1 VNLPTGPLGRLS
13 AMGILLTAL
22 AAVLQLA
29 VVPAWKA
36 YTAKGQQLEIARDQ
50 LERLQ
55 RLAAQLPALRS
66 QVARLRDEDP
76 LTPFLLQAANDA
88 LAAAELQ
95 ERLKAITLA
104 HDGRVLSTRVLKGA
118 VDGPFEQVVVEAR
131 LEVSLEGL
139 QDLLYEI
146 HTKKP
151 YLFIDELSIMSRP
164 QRRGSP
170 AGGVSALETRVTL
183 YGLRRRSD
191 TAGEKHG

>member
-1 VNLPTGPLGRLS
+1 MNLPTGPLGRLA

-22 AAVLQLA
+22 LAVLQLA
-29 VVPAWKA
+29 VVPAWTA
-36 YTAKGQQLEIARDQ
+36 YTAKGQQLDIARDQ

-55 RLAAQLPALRS
+55 RLAAQLPALRT
-66 QVARLRDEDP
+66 QVARQRDEDP
-76 LTPFLLQAANDA
+76 LAPFLLQAANDA

-118 VDGPFEQVVVEAR
+118 VDGPFERVVVEAR
-131 LEVSLEGL
+131 LEMSLEGL

-151 YLFIDELSIMSRP
+151 YLFIEELAIMSRP

-191 TAGEKHG
+191 NVGEAHG

>member
-1 VNLPTGPLGRLS
+1 MNLPTGPLGRLA

-22 AAVLQLA
+22 LAVLQLA
-29 VVPAWKA
+29 VVPAWTA
-36 YTAKGQQLEIARDQ
+36 YTAKGQQLDIARDQ

-55 RLAAQLPALRS
+55 RLAAQLPALRT
-66 QVARLRDEDP
+66 QVARQRDEDP
-76 LTPFLLQAANDA
+76 LAPFLLQAANDA

-118 VDGPFEQVVVEAR
+118 VDGPFERVVVEAR
-131 LEVSLEGL
+131 LEMSLEGL

-151 YLFIDELSIMSRP
+151 YLFIEELAIMSRP

-170 AGGVSALETRVTL
+170 AAGVSALETRVTL

-191 TAGEKHG
+191 NVGEAHG

>member
-1 VNLPTGPLGRLS
+1 MNLPTGPLGRLA

-22 AAVLQLA
+22 LAVLQLA
-29 VVPAWKA
+29 VVPAWTA
-36 YTAKGQQLEIARDQ
+36 YTAKGQQLDIARDQ

-55 RLAAQLPALRS
+55 RLAAQLPALRT

-76 LTPFLLQAANDA
+76 LAPFLLQAANDA

-118 VDGPFEQVVVEAR
+118 VDGPFERVVVEAR
-131 LEVSLEGL
+131 LEMSLEGL

-151 YLFIDELSIMSRP
+151 YLFIEELAIMSRP

-170 AGGVSALETRVTL
+170 AAGVSALETRVTL

-191 TAGEKHG
+191 NVGEAHG

>member
-1 VNLPTGPLGRLS
+1 MSLPTGPLGRLA

-22 AAVLQLA
+22 LAVLQLA

-36 YTAKGQQLEIARDQ
+36 YTAKDQQLEIARDQ

-55 RLAAQLPALRS
+55 RLAAQLPALRT
-66 QVARLRDEDP
+66 QVARLRDEDT
-76 LTPFLLQAANDA
+76 LAPFLLQAANDA

-118 VDGPFEQVVVEAR
+118 VDGPFERVVVEAR
-131 LEVSLEGL
+131 LEMSLEGL

-151 YLFIDELSIMSRP
+151 YLFIDELAIMSRP
-164 QRRGSP
+164 LRRGSP
-170 AGGVSALETRVTL
+170 AGGVSSLETRVTL

-191 TAGEKHG
+191 NVGEAHG

>member
-1 VNLPTGPLGRLS
+1 MNLPTGPLGRLA

-22 AAVLQLA
+22 LAVLQLA

-36 YTAKGQQLEIARDQ
+36 YSAKGQQLEIARDQ

-55 RLAAQLPALRS
+55 RLAAQLPALRT

-76 LTPFLLQAANDA
+76 LAPFLLQAANDA

-131 LEVSLEGL
+131 LEMSLEGL

-146 HTKKP
+146 QTKKP
-151 YLFIDELSIMSRP
+151 YLFIDDLSIMSRP

>member
-1 VNLPTGPLGRLS
+1 VNLPTGPLGRLA
-13 AMGILLTAL
+13 AMGILLASL
-22 AAVLQLA
+22 LAVLQLA

-36 YTAKGQQLEIARDQ
+36 YTAKDQQLEIARDQ

-55 RLAAQLPALRS
+55 RLAAQLPALRT

-76 LTPFLLQAANDA
+76 LAPYLLQAANDA

-118 VDGPFEQVVVEAR
+118 VDGPFERVVVEAR
-131 LEVSLEGL
+131 LEMSLEGL

-151 YLFIDELSIMSRP
+151 YLFIDELAIMSRP

-170 AGGVSALETRVTL
+170 AGGASALEARVTL

-191 TAGEKHG
+191 NLGEAHG